1 MICFW
6 SLPFVCVLV
15 YKCWCKFIYKFSCE
29 RIWSF
34 GACFS
39 VIAPHEIEI
48 SFDLGL
54 SVELVVRLNLRH
66 GFEDAQSHSPNFEH
80 LFAVHFAIQFF
91 FNLKFESRLDK
102 IFKSICFE
110 LLWIYFYFSHG
121 LIIKWRKFY
130 SFSQFFWTN
139 AAASAPNSSSHRI
152 SSQQFV
158 AVHEQTFSVCFPLN
172 ICSLKI
178 SI

>member
-1 MICFW
+1 MNGSEVSVHASVW
-6 SLPFVCVLV
+6 SHLMRLRLVLTWVCLWNWLCGWTWDMGL
-15 YKCWCKFIYKFSCE
+15 KTLKAIRLTLNISLLSILLFS
-29 RIWSF
+29 
-34 GACFS
+34 
-39 VIAPHEIEI
+39 
-48 SFDLGL
+48 
-54 SVELVVRLNLRH
+54 
-66 GFEDAQSHSPNFEH
+66 
-80 LFAVHFAIQFF
+80 FF